1 MLGET
6 HKAARE
12 AQRLADGDTE
22 LKAACLRGDAG
33 AAAQLLPAAP
43 EAERDAAFVVAVA
56 RGQEDLLA
64 ALPALAQ
71 GGGAA
76 ARMWDVA
83 WARAADDASA
93 LEMGAAAV
101 EALMSGAAEVA
112 GGVDRRAAATE
123 EVRAAAGGEGATAL
137 LRSAKGGHE
146 LAVRRLLRARPRRW
160 SSRSAVGR
168 RRCCSRRRWGTRPSS
183 AAW

>member
-1 MLGET
+1 MFLPPLLPSAHMRRPYKGFRADACDLLFADMLGET

-112 GGVDRRAAATE
+112 GGVDRRAAGE
-123 EVRAAAGGEGATAL
+123 GGAGGEGATRIST
-137 LRSAKGGHE
+137 RSTA
-146 LAVRRLLRARPRRW
+146 AARRPRPWRAAARAR
-160 SSRSAVGR
+160 
-168 RRCCSRRRWGTRPSS
+168 
-183 AAW
+183 

>member
-1 MLGET
+1 MLSET
-6 HKAARE
+6 HKAA
-12 AQRLADGDTE
+12 
-22 LKAACLRGDAG
+22 
-33 AAAQLLPAAP
+33 AAAQRAADGATALKRACRDGDASAAARLLPAASA
-43 EAERDAAFVVAVA
+43 AERDGAFVVACA
-56 RGQEDLLA
+56 HGREALLA

-112 GGVDRRAAATE
+112 GGVDRRAAE
-123 EVRAAAGGEGATAL
+123 EGGAGGEGATRIST
-137 LRSAKGGHE
+137 RSTA
-146 LAVRRLLRARPRRW
+146 AARRPRPWRAAARAR
-160 SSRSAVGR
+160 
-168 RRCCSRRRWGTRPSS
+168 
-183 AAW
+183 